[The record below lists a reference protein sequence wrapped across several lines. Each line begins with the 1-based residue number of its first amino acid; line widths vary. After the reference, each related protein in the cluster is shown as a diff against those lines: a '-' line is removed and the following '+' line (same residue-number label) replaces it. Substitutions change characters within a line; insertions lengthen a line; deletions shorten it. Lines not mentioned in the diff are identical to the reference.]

1 VSRLLVRLPPLL
13 ALAVVLH
20 TAVLPELRIAGVAAD
35 LLLLLGITAGLS
47 AGPAR
52 GAVVGFAAGL
62 LADCFLQTPFG
73 LSALTHALVGHGV
86 GALHRRLV
94 PTGRWVPVATATVA
108 SAVGVILFAVLG
120 AAIGQA
126 HLLRG
131 GLLRVVVVVALVNGV
146 LHVLV
151 VGPLR
156 WAVAPERG
164 PRLVRR

>member
-1 VSRLLVRLPPLL
+1 VSRLSLRLPPLL
-13 ALAVVLH
+13 VVAVVLH

-35 LLLLLGITAGLS
+35 LLLLLGITAGLT

-52 GAVVGFAAGL
+52 AAVVGFAAGL

-73 LSALTHALVGHGV
+73 LSALTHAVVGYGV
-86 GALHRRLV
+86 GALQRRLV
-94 PTGRWVPVATATVA
+94 PAATWVPVATATLA
-108 SAVGVILFAVLG
+108 SAAGVILFAVLG
-120 AAIGQA
+120 SAIGQA

-151 VGPLR
+151 AGPVR
-156 WAVAPERG
+156 WAVAPE
-164 PRLVRR
+164 PSRRPVSR